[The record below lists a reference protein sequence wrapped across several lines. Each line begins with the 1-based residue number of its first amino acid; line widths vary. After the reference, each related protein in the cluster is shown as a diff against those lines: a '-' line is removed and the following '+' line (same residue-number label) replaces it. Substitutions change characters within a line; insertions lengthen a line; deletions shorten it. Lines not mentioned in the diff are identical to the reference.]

1 VSDALIAL
9 RLADMPASALVRLSE
24 STPNVAEHPLIGRA
38 EDVVNI
44 SRINDGQPD
53 PTNDIDAILGGRSLI
68 VASNRGPV
76 TFTHEGDGKFSSRKG
91 SGGVVTAVSSIARE
105 RQPVW
110 VACAMTEGDRLRAEL
125 AAKNGEML
133 ISPPGPRP
141 EFKVRFVVPDR
152 KAYNQYYNEISNPL
166 LWFLQH
172 YLWDTPRLPD
182 ITNETWA
189 AWRDGYEAVNRLFA
203 NEIIAVAEQLYD
215 EPIIM
220 LQDYHLYLCPGFIRE
235 RRPNAIIQQFIHIPW
250 PDPDYWRLLP
260 FKIRRQI
267 CEGMLGNDVVAFQTR
282 DHARSFMYTCEAY
295 LPGVTIDYNGR
306 GIIWNGRRIEV
317 RAYPISI
324 DVESVRKI
332 AHGKEA
338 RSYDRY
344 LPNYLN
350 EYTVLRVDRAE
361 PSKNIIRGFQAFG
374 RFLEAHPEFLGRVN
388 FMAILV
394 PSRMDVEEYRDYLDD
409 VSAIVGRIN
418 AKYANVETGW
428 QPIHVIMG
436 ENYPRALAA
445 MRWYDVLMV
454 NTIIDGMNLVAKEGC
469 LLNERNGVL
478 ILSEGAGAAIQLG
491 DDALMISPA
500 DVEGTAEA
508 IYLAFTMPQ
517 SERRRRAENL
527 RRAVEGDDV
536 AKWFREQLW
545 DMVRYSIK
553 GERDPGSVLPD
564 GSVVTGNGRPAD
576 DQLPRVQVVVS
587 AVKPGS
593 SGS

>member
-1 VSDALIAL
+1 MTVSHTD
-9 RLADMPASALVRLSE
+9 R
-24 STPNVAEHPLIGRA
+24 RA
-38 EDVVNI
+38 E
-44 SRINDGQPD
+44 GPD
-53 PTNDIDAILGGRSLI
+53 EALDIDAILGGRSLI

-91 SGGVVTAVSSIARE
+91 SGGVVTAVSAIARE
-105 RQPVW
+105 RQPIW
-110 VACAMTEGDRLRAEL
+110 IACAMTEGDRMRAEL
-125 AAKNGEML
+125 AKRDGEIL

-141 EFKVRFVVPDR
+141 DFRVRFVVPEPL
-152 KAYNQYYNEISNPL
+152 AYHRYYNEISNPL

-172 YLWDTPRLPD
+172 YLWDTPRSPD
-182 ITNETWA
+182 ITAETWT
-189 AWRDGYEAVNRLFA
+189 AWNEGYAVVNRLFA
-203 NEIIAVAEQLYD
+203 DEIIQVAERLSD
-215 EPIIM
+215 EPLIM
-220 LQDYHLYLCPGFIRE
+220 LQDYHLYLCPGFIRD
-235 RRPNAIIQQFIHIPW
+235 RRPNAIIQQFVHIPW

-260 FKIRRQI
+260 VAIRRQI
-267 CEGMLGNDVVAFQTR
+267 CEGLLGNDVVGFQTR

-295 LPGVTIDYNGR
+295 VPDVSIDYTGR
-306 GIIWNGRRIEV
+306 GILWRGRRIEV

-324 DVESVRKI
+324 DIEAVRRA

-361 PSKNIIRGFQAFG
+361 PSKNIIRGFHAFG

-388 FMAILV
+388 FMTIMV
-394 PSRMDVEEYRDYLDD
+394 PSRMDVVEYRDYLDD

-445 MRWYDVLMV
+445 MRWYDVLLV
-454 NTIIDGMNLVAKEGC
+454 NTIIDGMNLVAKEGP

-491 DDALMISPA
+491 EDALMISPA
-500 DVEGTAEA
+500 DVEGTADA
-508 IYLAFTMPQ
+508 IYRALTMPQ
-517 SERRRRAENL
+517 AERRRRAENL
-527 RRAVEGDDV
+527 RRTVEADDV

-545 DMVRYSIK
+545 DIVRYAIR
-553 GERDPGSVLPD
+553 GDRDPGSVLPD
-564 GSVVTGNGRPAD
+564 GSIVTENGH
-576 DQLPRVQVVVS
+576 RVTDGHPKIQVVVS
-587 AVKPGS
+587 AMKPGA
-593 SGS
+593 

>member
-1 VSDALIAL
+1 MSQTPPAKSD
-9 RLADMPASALVRLSE
+9 LSD
-24 STPNVAEHPLIGRA
+24 SPI
-38 EDVVNI
+38 
-44 SRINDGQPD
+44 
-53 PTNDIDAILGGRSLI
+53 DIEAILGGRSLI

-76 TFTHEGDGKFSSRKG
+76 TFTHEGDGRFSSRKG
-91 SGGVVTAVSSIARE
+91 SGGVVTAVSAIARE
-105 RQPVW
+105 RQPIW
-110 VACAMTEGDRLRAEL
+110 VACAMTDGDRLRAEL
-125 AAKNGEML
+125 ARKNGEVL

-141 EFKVRFVVPDR
+141 EFRVRFVVPEPQ
-152 KAYNQYYNEISNPL
+152 AYHGYYNEISNPL

-172 YLWDTPRLPD
+172 YLWDTPRSPD
-182 ITNETWA
+182 ITAETWA
-189 AWRDGYEAVNRLFA
+189 AWNDGYVKVNELFA
-203 NEIIAVAEQLYD
+203 EEILRVTDELTD

-235 RRPNAIIQQFIHIPW
+235 KRPSAIIQQFVHIPW

-260 FKIRRQI
+260 TKIRRQI
-267 CEGMLGNDVVAFQTR
+267 CEGMLGNDVIGFQTR

-295 LPGVTIDYNGR
+295 VPGVTVDYNGR
-306 GIIWNGRRIEV
+306 GILWNGRRIEV

-324 DVESVRKI
+324 DVEAVRRT
-332 AHGKEA
+332 AHSKEA

-374 RFLEAHPEFLGRVN
+374 HFLEEHPEFLGRVN
-388 FMAILV
+388 FMSILV
-394 PSRMDVEEYRDYLDD
+394 PSRMEVEEYQDYLDD

-418 AKYANVETGW
+418 ARYANVETGW
-428 QPIHVIMG
+428 QPIHLVMG

-454 NTIIDGMNLVAKEGC
+454 NPIIDGMNLVAKEGC

-491 DDALMISPA
+491 EDALMISPA
-500 DVEGTAEA
+500 DVQGTADA
-508 IYLAFTMPQ
+508 IYQAVTMPQ

-527 RRAVEGDDV
+527 RRTVESDDV

-545 DMVRYSIK
+545 DIVRYSIR
-553 GERDPGSVLPD
+553 GDRDPGSVLPD
-564 GSVVTGNGRPAD
+564 GSVVRGNGRGTD
-576 DQLPRVQVVVS
+576 ELQSRIQVVVS
-587 AVKPGS
+587 AAKPGQ
-593 SGS
+593 